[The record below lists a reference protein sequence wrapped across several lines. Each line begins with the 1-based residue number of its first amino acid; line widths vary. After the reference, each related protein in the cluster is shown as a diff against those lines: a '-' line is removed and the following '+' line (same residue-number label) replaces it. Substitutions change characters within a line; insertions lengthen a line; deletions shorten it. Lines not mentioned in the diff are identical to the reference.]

1 MDSESKIT
9 ARYLRILSY
18 SVLAF
23 TLAFLINNV
32 LTVWVD
38 WPGVKKIFSH
48 YELFGFKQKALQGSE
63 LNYGYLQIGI
73 YLICIAGVILY
84 VFKTYSQTLEHDSEI
99 LSKFSAYLVRSS
111 FWAVFLVGV
120 ADFIISFMV
129 VERLWEAI
137 FSPEVK
143 AFMVK
148 APERITFI
156 HFPII
161 LGSFIIGYFTKSVG
175 FIWLAVL
182 VVLSEFVIVLS
193 RFIFSYEQAF
203 QGDLVRFWYAALY
216 LFASAYA
223 LIHEGHVRV
232 DVLYSSFSERKKAWT
247 NTIGSALLGV
257 PLCLIVIFYGLNGK
271 ASIINGPVVAFEVTQ
286 QGSNGL
292 YLLYLMAVYLAV
304 FAVTMLLQFT
314 SYFMSSSHKLLQDEE
329 EMNISNVNKAND
341 VSIENIE
348 SSSK

>member
-1 MDSESKIT
+1 MSSENSKISL
-9 ARYLRILSY
+9 YLRIASY

-32 LTVWVD
+32 LTVWID

-48 YELFGFKQKALQGSE
+48 YEMFGFKKKALDGST
-63 LNYGYLQIGI
+63 LSYGFMQIGV
-73 YLICIAGVILY
+73 YLICIVAVIIY
-84 VFKTYSQTLEHDSEI
+84 VFKTYSQTLERDSEI
-99 LSKFSAYLVRSS
+99 LSNFSAYLVRSS

-148 APERITFI
+148 SPERIKFI

-161 LGSFIIGYFTKSVG
+161 LISFVIGYFTKSVG

-182 VVLSEFVIVLS
+182 VVVSEFIIVLS

-247 NTIGSALLGV
+247 NLLGSALLGV
-257 PLCLIVIFYGLNGK
+257 PLVLIVLFLGLNGK

-314 SYFMSSSHKLLQDEE
+314 SYFMGSSYKILNSK
-329 EMNISNVNKAND
+329 
-341 VSIENIE
+341 EN
-348 SSSK
+348 